1 MPATSSKPVVGIR
14 GSETFYIIRGH
25 HEKLEKGTRLP
36 QLRAYR
42 YGLRAPAKSRDV
54 RDRGRGNTIF
64 QRENTASFARL
75 EALPKPLSNIR
86 LAEL

>member
-1 MPATSSKPVVGIR
+1 MVEIR
-14 GSETFYIIRGH
+14 GSETFFTIRVH
-25 HEKLEKGTRLP
+25 LEKLEEGTRLL
-36 QLRAYR
+36 QLRAHR